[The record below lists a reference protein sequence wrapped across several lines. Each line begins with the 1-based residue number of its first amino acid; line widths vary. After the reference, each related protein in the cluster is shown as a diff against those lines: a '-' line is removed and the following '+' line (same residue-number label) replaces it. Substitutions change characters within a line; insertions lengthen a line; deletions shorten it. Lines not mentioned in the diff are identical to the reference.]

1 MSDSSDTDHLP
12 FWPEATRDSRNSPDE
27 YAMEAATQILKLN
40 VSVQLYITLEL
51 GLIYQ
56 NKSNTTNNLSN
67 SYVHGTNYI
76 GYIMPTQKYILPIIL
91 GTQDGTGRGSQSL
104 IECPVVHSLCIT
116 ATYRSF

>member
-1 MSDSSDTDHLP
+1 MSESSDTDHLP

-56 NKSNTTNNLSN
+56 NKSNTTDNLSN
-67 SYVHGTNYI
+67 SSVHGTNYI
-76 GYIMPTQKYILPIIL
+76 GNRLHYAHAEIHPPNYFGNPGWHRTRKPIA
-91 GTQDGTGRGSQSL
+91 D
-104 IECPVVHSLCIT
+104 
-116 ATYRSF
+116 